1 MGHLSAAA
9 VFDVSAAMPNDVGTT
24 SVDYRRETIDSH
36 RSSSVDGA
44 KVDCAVGVIEFAGCK
59 TGVAV
64 AAMGDV
70 GDAASVVR
78 K

>member
-1 MGHLSAAA
+1 
-9 VFDVSAAMPNDVGTT
+9 MPNDVGTT

-36 RSSSVDGA
+36 RSNSVDGA
-44 KVDCAVGVIEFAGCK
+44 KVDCAVGVIAFAGCK
-59 TGVAV
+59 TGVVV